1 LLTIPQH
8 WIRATFKESVIVSD
22 FGIVVNKGDAS
33 YCPKLIG
40 FTMYDADGHV
50 IHQGRHKFSLS
61 SRRPRV
67 RSSLFLCV
75 MKGNH
80 SGIVRSIKINIFGCL
95 DDGCDCIVRGI
106 IARKFVIGDSDI
118 CNTSSPSQASDVRIF
133 CAVKEVLEGA
143 ADREWMLTRVLSHI
157 ELFTNP
163 SIVSRGISP
172 VKSQTIESPHPASLE
187 GGTFTHTIL
196 FPGASKL
203 TVKFDKRS
211 GKGSGHSS
219 IAVMKVK
226 CSPFLYTALALM
238 YLSSSLIIPA

>member
-1 LLTIPQH
+1 M
-8 WIRATFKESVIVSD
+8 SD

-33 YCPKLIG
+33 YCPKSIG
-40 FTMYDADGHV
+40 FTMYDANGHV

-61 SRRPRV
+61 SCRPRV

-75 MKGNH
+75 MKGNC
-80 SGIVRSIKINIFGCL
+80 SDVVRSIKINIFGCL

-106 IARKFVIGDSDI
+106 IARKFLIGDSDI
-118 CNTSSPSQASDVRIF
+118 CNPSQATDVRIF
-133 CAVKEVLEGA
+133 SAVKEAFEGA
-143 ADREWMLTRVLSHI
+143 TDRELMLSRVLAHI
-157 ELFTNP
+157 ELLTNP

-172 VKSQTIESPHPASLE
+172 VKSQTIESAHPASLA

-226 CSPFLYTALALM
+226 CSRFHHTQLWR
-238 YLSSSLIIPA
+238 